1 MPRSFSELGRL
12 VDQLARSR
20 DVQGPKAISEHVREK
35 TGGGPGRSAWGKVLF
50 GDITPTPNTMRLF
63 GKPSSSTRR
72 KRRRLLGYTPTVRNR
87 RRMRSTESP
96 AGQPWSARPQERS
109 WWRRMFG
116 G

>member
-20 DVQGPKAISEHVREK
+20 DVQGLKVISEHVWEK

-63 GKPSSSTRR
+63 WEAFE
-72 KRRRLLGYTPTVRNR
+72 LDEEEATVLAWVYAYG
-87 RRMRSTESP
+87 EEP
-96 AGQPWSARPQERS
+96 PKDA
-109 WWRRMFG
+109 
-116 G
+116 